1 MKSMKKLLV
10 TLVLGGVFFCMAMPA
25 FATRATA
32 PTYTPLTVEGHIYSN
47 VAVNLLSVSPNSC
60 CLNLEG
66 NGLAYNH
73 RPVTRASRTTSKD
86 QIWCTATF
94 GDGLVRVTTSQ
105 HDANGNTG
113 YALNLL
119 RSTESGGSYSCDIYR
134 ITPSDYNAQDSAV
147 VTPGSPSD
155 FSIQLPGYNGLALT
169 VLSNSRNI
177 KWAPYQGSIL
187 EGWDSWSHGD

>member
-1 MKSMKKLLV
+1 MKSMKKLMA
-10 TLVLGGVFFCMAMPA
+10 TLALGGIVFCMAMPA
-25 FATRATA
+25 FAAGAVARA
-32 PTYTPLTVEGHIYSN
+32 YTPLDVEGHIVSN
-47 VAVNLLSVSPNSC
+47 VSVNLLSVSPNSV

-86 QIWCTATF
+86 QIWRTATF
-94 GDGLVRVTTSQ
+94 GDGLVRVVTTQ
-105 HDANGNTG
+105 KDASGNTG

-134 ITPSDYNAQDSAV
+134 ITPNDYNAKDSAV
-147 VTPGSPSD
+147 RTPGTPSD

-177 KWAPYQGSIL
+177 KWAPYQGSVL